1 MFESST
7 TVLLFCGSYCNN
19 YEPKMKH
26 LLTPLILVLLFYQT
40 NAQDKLFRLNGT
52 VNVDTGTVMLL

>member
-1 MFESST
+1 
-7 TVLLFCGSYCNN
+7 
-19 YEPKMKH
+19 MKH